1 MDITPYVDRLRHDLA
16 QTAAAGDEHVR
27 EAAERLTLALDSGI
41 RLALMETLSQAAA
54 EITTEMRT
62 GSVEVRLAGRELE
75 FVVEQPAPETV
86 AAAPGT
92 PTPGATEDDDDG
104 ATARITLRLPE
115 SVKTRAE
122 ELAAKTGSSLNTWI
136 VNVLRSA
143 TREGAINIDIDLS
156 SIPFLEGTDPL
167 GPGRGGRR
175 GSRRMTGW
183 V

>member
-1 MDITPYVDRLRHDLA
+1 MFNALKDVVIPACAGCGQCCHLVVELA
-16 QTAAAGDEHVR
+16 P
-27 EAAERLTLALDSGI
+27 LLDDVP
-41 RLALMETLSQAAA
+41 E
-54 EITTEMRT
+54 
-62 GSVEVRLAGRELE
+62 E
-75 FVVEQPAPETV
+75 FVVEHAASTPPAPP
-86 AAAPGT
+86 AP
-92 PTPGATEDDDDG
+92 PPPPGIDDEVEDG

-156 SIPFLEGTDPL
+156 SIPFLEGTDPF